1 MVMYP
6 AQSTRS
12 RRVPRLRARSTPSFR
27 WGARCRS
34 WPISPVNM
42 ATSRSPRAR
51 SAAIVERIGPE
62 VCRLPWAQGLQSAR
76 KHQSKRM
83 RSAPT
88 EPDTLLSPREREVAA
103 LLAAGLTDRQI
114 AEQLVI
120 TQGTAGVHVGHI
132 LTKLGFH
139 TRTQIA

>member
-1 MVMYP
+1 
-6 AQSTRS
+6 
-12 RRVPRLRARSTPSFR
+12 
-27 WGARCRS
+27 
-34 WPISPVNM
+34 
-42 ATSRSPRAR
+42 
-51 SAAIVERIGPE
+51 
-62 VCRLPWAQGLQSAR
+62 
-76 KHQSKRM
+76 M

-139 TRTQIA
+139 TRTQIANWVIQHRPGAEPDAVRTQTC